1 MAQRTTLQDFLE
13 YMDICKQTSA
23 VYATL
28 DVVIGWAVWMVD
40 AAELYS
46 CGVLAVAT
54 TDVVQAKSVPPPP
67 NETQGLLFGSV
78 AMDPKQAVF

>member
-1 MAQRTTLQDFLE
+1 
-13 YMDICKQTSA
+13 MDICKQTSA

-54 TDVVQAKSVPPPP
+54 TDVVQAKSVPPP
-67 NETQGLLFGSV
+67 
-78 AMDPKQAVF
+78 K